1 MSLAKR
7 ITKTN
12 TTPAGLHSDIEH
24 WRLFLRG
31 CVIPLGSCGAASSCH
46 RQTQAASIF
55 TIVGLISISEALRKK
70 LAASRE
76 ASRSEAHQDH
86 ERETLF
92 EKNPVRNKL
101 THQLRQ
107 HFMRTNAE
115 SLGVVKFEVGDDG
128 LENVFAFVSSHFHF
142 VCVFE
147 CLFE

>member
-1 MSLAKR
+1 MHLVTSSAYSVEKKEIARKLYSISKDE
-7 ITKTN
+7 
-12 TTPAGLHSDIEH
+12 L
-24 WRLFLRG
+24 LQ
-31 CVIPLGSCGAASSCH
+31 ASSCH

-107 HFMRTNAE
+107 HFMRTNTE